1 MNKIRQYC
9 VQTRNLETD
18 ETNLYLV
25 KANNIYE
32 VFKYIGLIP
41 NDTDPN
47 ASYKTKASIKI
58 EVLYSEPVD

>member
-9 VQTRNLETD
+9 VQTHNLETD

-25 KANNIYE
+25 KANNIYD

-47 ASYKTKASIKI
+47 ASYNTKASIKI